1 MAAALAAAGMGIASP
16 SSAGGSQVIT
26 VSAAVLSNSNC
37 QFRAGTVGL
46 LSLPAIDPS
55 QSTTFS
61 TTGTLIIRCAGAAGT
76 ASYGISNNNGLY
88 GAGPTSLRMRHS
100 TQTTQFL
107 DYSLSYPAT
116 GTTPKNANTTLTIT
130 ASVSQS
136 AYQDAVPGSYQDTVV
151 LTISP

>member
-1 MAAALAAAGMGIASP
+1 MAAALAATGLGIASP
-16 SSAGGSQVIT
+16 SCAASTQVIT

-37 QFRAGTVGL
+37 SFRAGTVGL

-55 QSTTFS
+55 QATTYS
-61 TTGTLIIRCAGAAGT
+61 TTGTLRIRCAGAAGI

-107 DYSLSYPAT
+107 NYSLSYPAT
-116 GTTPKNANTTLTIT
+116 GTTPKNVVTTLTIT
-130 ASVSQS
+130 ASVTQS
-136 AYQDAVPGSYQDTVV
+136 AYQNAVPGSYQDTVV